1 MAGRARRPRP
11 CGAEPYVGE
20 LILVAFAGM
29 TMQVVAMG
37 YGENLLGPPT
47 FWILIEFALL
57 MLVQVR
63 RSEIARGLVIVTAT
77 AGAILHAPGVS
88 NADAVNVL
96 FVAFIIQAL
105 ALAAP
110 PVRRHVRTPR
120 LRGPTAAS

>member
-1 MAGRARRPRP
+1 
-11 CGAEPYVGE
+11 
-20 LILVAFAGM
+20 
-29 TMQVVAMG
+29 MG
-37 YGENLLGPPT
+37 YGANLLGPPT
-47 FWILIEFALL
+47 FWILIECALL

-63 RSEIARGLVIVTAT
+63 RSEFARGLIIVTAT
-77 AGAILHAPGVS
+77 AGAILHAPGIS

-96 FVAFIIQAL
+96 FIAFVIQAL